1 MIEKMIRAINL
12 RLDGHKDLRA
22 FIDEINAQITREAE
36 REASSEQ
43 ENMLSDV
50 DVSAP
55 AVDPNSFRD
64 IISVQEFLNDFDD
77 LDIPQEGWDLD
88 FVENSQDTASQWGV
102 KFKGNKRYFVL
113 PLRTD
118 SPLLQPFLF
127 FLFKGKRVQPVKIT
141 CGKLRIVMECIDT
154 LLDELFE
161 DMPYG
166 IEHEPSQCEVS
177 NAQLKGYMKELFR
190 RFKESMLLLN
200 HDGIVSYVII

>member
-1 MIEKMIRAINL
+1 MVRAINL

-22 FIDEINAQITREAE
+22 FIDEINAQIAREAE

-43 ENMLSDV
+43 EHMSCDV
-50 DVSAP
+50 DASP
-55 AVDPNSFRD
+55 AVNPNPLRD
-64 IISVQEFLNDFDD
+64 IISLEEFLNDFDD

-102 KFKGNKRYFVL
+102 KFKGNKGYIVL
-113 PLRTD
+113 CVRTD
-118 SPLLQPFLF
+118 SPLLPPYDLVS
-127 FLFKGKRVQPVKIT
+127 LLLKGKRVQPVKIT

-161 DMPYG
+161 DMPSG

-177 NAQLKGYMKELFR
+177 NAQLKGHMKELFS
-190 RFKESMLLLN
+190 RFKECMLLLN
-200 HDGIVSYVII
+200 HDGIV